1 MSMSGAAK
9 DRVGPRSLAPFR
21 ADHVGSLLRPR
32 ELAEAR
38 AARKAGALSADAL
51 RATEDSCIEAAIR
64 RQEELGFR
72 AATDGEYRRAFWH
85 YDFVSGLDGV
95 ELYEPEQKI
104 QFKGGLP
111 LPLSLRVVDRIG
123 WSKPVMVDDFR
134 FVAGHVKTAIPKM
147 TIPSP
152 SVVHFRGGRR
162 AIDPKTYPDL
172 DMFFADLGEA
182 YCKAVAELGAAG
194 CRYLQLDEVNIA
206 YLCDPEQIAGLK
218 ARGEHVENLL
228 SIYAGMLN
236 RAIEGRPDGMTISM
250 HLCRGNFRSHWVASG
265 GYEPV
270 AEVLFNQINSDAY
283 FMEYDTE
290 RAGGFEPLRFVPRGH
305 KVVVLGLVTSKS
317 GALETKDELKR
328 RIDQAAKYLPLEQ
341 LALSP
346 QCGFASTEEGNT
358 LTEDEQWAKLQLC
371 VEVAREV
378 WGGI

>member
-1 MSMSGAAK
+1 MSVSSTTK
-9 DRVGPRSLAPFR
+9 DRVGPRSLPPFR

-38 AARKAGALSADAL
+38 ASRKAGALSAEAL
-51 RATEDSCIEAAIR
+51 RAVEDRCIEAAIR
-64 RQEELGFR
+64 RQEELGLR
-72 AATDGEYRRAFWH
+72 AATDGEYRRAYWH
-85 YDFVSGLDGV
+85 FDFVSGLDGV
-95 ELYEPEQKI
+95 ELYEPEQKV

-111 LPLSLRVVDRIG
+111 LPLALRVNGRIS

-134 FVAGHVKTAIPKM
+134 FVAGHVKSAAPKM

-152 SVVHFRGGRR
+152 SVVHFRGGRQ
-162 AIDPKTYPDL
+162 AIDAKAYPDM
-172 DMFFADLGEA
+172 DGFFADLGEA
-182 YCKAVAELGAAG
+182 YNKAVGAFGAAG

-206 YLCDPEQIAGLK
+206 YLCDPEQIEGLK

-228 SIYAGMLN
+228 AIYAGMLN
-236 RAIEGRPDGMTISM
+236 RAIEGKPNGMTISM

-283 FMEYDTE
+283 FMEYDSD

-317 GALETKDELKR
+317 GALESSDELKR

-346 QCGFASTEEGNT
+346 QCGFASTEEGNV
-358 LTEDEQWAKLQLC
+358 LTEEEQWAKLRLC

-378 WGGI
+378 WGGV